1 MQYLKLSLIY
11 SAALLTGCQSLE
23 TFLAENFKQPENKP
37 VAVVKTHSPDYER
50 YLRTQP
56 QAVATVHN
64 KQTAK
69 PTTKRINTTQCR
81 DSDDWYIDGYR
92 VGKSF
97 ANQQQQMYQQRLNY
111 CGYTAASLP
120 THFKQNWQR
129 GFHQG
134 IR

>member
-1 MQYLKLSLIY
+1 MKLLKLSLICTA
-11 SAALLTGCQSLE
+11 SLLTACQAAE
-23 TFLAENFKQPENKP
+23 DFFTENFKQPENKP

-50 YLRTQP
+50 YTKSQP
-56 QAVATVHN
+56 QITKKTRN
-64 KQTAK
+64 QTANQ

-97 ANQQQQMYQQRLNY
+97 AKQRQQMYQQRLNY
-111 CGYTAASLP
+111 CGYTLATLP
-120 THFKQNWQR
+120 NNFKTNWQR
-129 GFHQG
+129 GFNQG